1 MRLLKST
8 FETAS
13 DHWQTLM
20 ALKTLNAMPS
30 FSPRRELK
38 ETQCTH
44 VTQTQPEKQTW
55 EREREREQKKR
66 PKCQAI
72 NSTNKKKATENV
84 KVTETENRKRWR
96 ETQLS
101 NLMRQRL
108 KQQWPTV
115 NSLLIKSLLACLMWS
130 KLMRT
135 CVSLVPTRKRRKR
148 RVRTGRGFAQHF
160 LLI

>member
-20 ALKTLNAMPS
+20 ALKTLNVMPS

-55 EREREREQKKR
+55 ERERERTKK
-66 PKCQAI
+66 KAKM
-72 NSTNKKKATENV
+72 SSNKFNQQKKATENV